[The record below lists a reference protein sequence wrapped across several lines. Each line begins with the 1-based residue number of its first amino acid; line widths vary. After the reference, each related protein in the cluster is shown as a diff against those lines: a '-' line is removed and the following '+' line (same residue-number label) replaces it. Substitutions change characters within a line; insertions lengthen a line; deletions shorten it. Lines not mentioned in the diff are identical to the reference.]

1 MTDPTVAVMA
11 SRDLDSLLTSGRVA
25 HLISTIEVSHS
36 DKLEN
41 FQQCFILQE
50 SLFEDSKAD
59 SRDKKTEAET
69 LAALRRYLPTHL
81 SLVLGEE
88 RFERGTERLV
98 SGLQHPL
105 MNKHLAFT
113 LVEILIAKIFPEIK
127 L

>member
-1 MTDPTVAVMA
+1 MID
-11 SRDLDSLLTSGRVA
+11 
-25 HLISTIEVSHS
+25 S

-41 FQQCFILQE
+41 FPHCFIFQE
-50 SLFEDSKAD
+50 SLFEPSKAELK
-59 SRDKKTEAET
+59 DKKTEAET
-69 LAALRRYLPTHL
+69 LAALRRYLPTQL
-81 SLVLGEE
+81 RLVMGEE

-98 SGLQHPL
+98 SGLQQHL